1 MSEEKKEKKDSSERK
16 SSEDEIE
23 KPSYTYWKRDS
34 DVKADHKGF
43 SPQQTNEKVDIN
55 TNTNK
60 IGSAWNKA
68 GTWEEKKLTKKQIE
82 DFFND
87 YVKKNK
93 KIYKNSFY
101 FDEFSGYSGDTYFVF
116 SRGKIKY
123 FYDCELKLKI
133 NGIDNEDTKGKT
145 STVTIKDISNED
157 EDDYFNFE
165 YESGQTKKYLVNIF
179 KTLTKEIEEDIR
191 NIIEKLKESFLK

>member
-16 SSEDEIE
+16 SSEDDIE

-101 FDEFSGYSGDTYFVF
+101 FEEFSGYSGDTYFVF

-123 FYDCELKLKI
+123 FYDCEIKLKI

-145 STVTIKDISNED
+145 TTVTIKDISN
-157 EDDYFNFE
+157 
-165 YESGQTKKYLVNIF
+165 
-179 KTLTKEIEEDIR
+179 
-191 NIIEKLKESFLK
+191 

>member
-68 GTWEEKKLTKKQIE
+68 GTWEEKKITKKQVE

-123 FYDCELKLKI
+123 FYDCEIKLKI

-145 STVTIKDISNED
+145 TTVTIKDISNED
-157 EDDYFNFE
+157 EDDHFNFE

-191 NIIEKLKESFLK
+191 NIFEKLKESYLK

>member
-123 FYDCELKLKI
+123 FYDCEMKLKI
-133 NGIDNEDTKGKT
+133 KGIDNEDTKGKT
-145 STVTIKDISNED
+145 TTVTIKDISNED
-157 EDDYFNFE
+157 EDDHFNFE

-191 NIIEKLKESFLK
+191 NIFEKLKESFLK

>member
-1 MSEEKKEKKDSSERK
+1 MSDEKKEKNDSSKRK
-16 SSEDEIE
+16 NSEDEIE

-43 SPQQTNEKVDIN
+43 APQQTNEKVDIN
-55 TNTNK
+55 KNTNK

-68 GTWEEKKLTKKQIE
+68 GTWEEKKITKKQME

-87 YVKKNK
+87 YIKKNK

-123 FYDCELKLKI
+123 FYDCEIKLKI

-145 STVTIKDISNED
+145 TTVTIKDISNED
-157 EDDYFNFE
+157 EDDHFKFE

-179 KTLTKEIEEDIR
+179 KTLTKEIEQDIR
-191 NIIEKLKESFLK
+191 NIFEELKESYLK

>member
-1 MSEEKKEKKDSSERK
+1 MSDEKKEKNDSSKRK
-16 SSEDEIE
+16 NSEDEIE

-123 FYDCELKLKI
+123 FYDCEMKLKI
-133 NGIDNEDTKGKT
+133 KGIDNEDTKGKT
-145 STVTIKDISNED
+145 TTVTIKDISNED
-157 EDDYFNFE
+157 EDDHFNFE

-191 NIIEKLKESFLK
+191 NIFEKLKESFLK

>member
-1 MSEEKKEKKDSSERK
+1 MSDEKKEKNDSSKRK
-16 SSEDEIE
+16 NSEDEIE

-43 SPQQTNEKVDIN
+43 APQQTNEKVDIN

-68 GTWEEKKLTKKQIE
+68 GTWEEKKITKKQME

-87 YVKKNK
+87 YIKKNK

-123 FYDCELKLKI
+123 FYDCEMKLKI

-145 STVTIKDISNED
+145 TTVTIKDISNED
-157 EDDYFNFE
+157 EDEYFNFE

-179 KTLTKEIEEDIR
+179 KTLTKEIEQDIR
-191 NIIEKLKESFLK
+191 NIFEELKESYLK

>member
-43 SPQQTNEKVDIN
+43 APQQTNEKVDIN

-68 GTWEEKKLTKKQIE
+68 GTWEEKKITKKQME

-87 YVKKNK
+87 YIKKNK

-123 FYDCELKLKI
+123 FYDCEMKLKI
-133 NGIDNEDTKGKT
+133 KGIDNEDTKGKT
-145 STVTIKDISNED
+145 TTVTIKDISNED
-157 EDDYFNFE
+157 EDDHFNFE

-191 NIIEKLKESFLK
+191 NIFEKLKESFLK